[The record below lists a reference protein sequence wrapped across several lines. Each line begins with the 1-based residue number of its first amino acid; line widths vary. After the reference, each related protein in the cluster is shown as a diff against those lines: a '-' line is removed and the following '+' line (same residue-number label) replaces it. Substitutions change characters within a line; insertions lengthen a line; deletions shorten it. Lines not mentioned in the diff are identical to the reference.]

1 MANLI
6 IMHEDAL
13 RLNHPIFSNET
24 RSLSD
29 NETWAKPVF
38 IWDPDYFSDA
48 GYSFKRLVFIYE
60 TLSALPV
67 DIYYG
72 KMNDV
77 LIDLIQEKSLTHL
90 FIPHTP
96 NPQLCQF
103 IDFARG
109 QLPTHIINDDAFVA
123 LERAPDLGRFF
134 RYWNKAK
141 KAALSP
147 NGVRL

>member
-6 IMHEDAL
+6 ILHEDAL
-13 RLNHPIFSNET
+13 RLSHPIFNDHT
-24 RSLSD
+24 KSLSD
-29 NETWAKPVF
+29 HSDWKKPVF
-38 IWDPDYFSDA
+38 IWDPDYFADA

-60 TLSALPV
+60 TLSTMPV

-77 LIDLIQEKSLTHL
+77 IIALIQQESLTHF
-90 FIPHTP
+90 FIPKTP
-96 NPQLCQF
+96 NPQLFHF
-103 IDFARG
+103 IEFARG
-109 QLPTHIINDDAFVA
+109 QLPTHIIEDDAFVS

-141 KAALSP
+141 KAALSHD
-147 NGVRL
+147 GVRL

>member
-6 IMHEDAL
+6 VLHEDAL
-13 RLNHPIFSNET
+13 RSSHPIFNNET
-24 RSLSD
+24 KSLSAH
-29 NETWAKPVF
+29 NNWEKPVF

-60 TLSALPV
+60 TLSALSV

-77 LIDLIQEKSLTHL
+77 IIQLIQEKALTNL
-90 FIPHTP
+90 FIPETP
-96 NPQLCQF
+96 NPQLRQF
-103 IDFARG
+103 INYAST
-109 QLPTHIINDDAFVA
+109 LVPTHVIDDEAFVS
-123 LERAPDLGRFF
+123 LDRSPDLGRFF

-141 KAALSP
+141 KAALSHD
-147 NGVRL
+147 GIRL